1 MKGQS
6 VDPFAQTRTS
16 RGKIPCSAVVPIS
29 NNTPCPLESCTAFR
43 FDPLPPTA
51 ISLFSDENTA
61 SEDDLDLLGLTMC
74 VSQQQGR
81 IEVFRNALLDFALKS
96 GPLFGTSTVESLFA
110 WSSAALIANLA
121 LVLQEFVNGS
131 MPVQASVVLGNLVK
145 RTVSNPRT
153 GATFDLL
160 TISRLVES
168 HYAKEMCGAAFV
180 RREIRDG
187 RINYSFLMCD
197 DLEDGSSV
205 VDLIVASFEQEM
217 SLSDYLLLSRVLE
230 FGEEVDA
237 EAAARFGLS
246 RTSTAEKSAYD
257 FSSDVDLL
265 STEQPIDEND
275 LPSLASAVHTLVAA
289 HLQNARVDVFAA
301 DEKTG
306 HLSFGNY
313 LSWLWYDFS
322 CKLDVARI
330 GYCARCRKPFSLV
343 GHRGI
348 DRRFCSEACK
358 TAAKNERSRRR
369 RDALRQDFLSG
380 DDVTILAHRY
390 FEQDTL
396 STGQA
401 KVRRDLE
408 SWPALKHTVDDTI
421 EQEGWHAQLLMRCRK
436 EGLNIQKL
444 LTVKRRDQLKQM
456 AQQRH

>member
-1 MKGQS
+1 
-6 VDPFAQTRTS
+6 
-16 RGKIPCSAVVPIS
+16 
-29 NNTPCPLESCTAFR
+29 
-43 FDPLPPTA
+43 
-51 ISLFSDENTA
+51 
-61 SEDDLDLLGLTMC
+61 MC

-121 LVLQEFVNGS
+121 LILQEFVNGS

-168 HYAKEMCGAAFV
+168 HYANEMCGAAFV
-180 RREIRDG
+180 RREIRGG

-237 EAAARFGLS
+237 EAAARFGLRVRAQQKKAPMS
-246 RTSTAEKSAYD
+246 
-257 FSSDVDLL
+257 SSDVDLL

-343 GHRGI
+343 GHRAST
-348 DRRFCSEACK
+348 DVFV
-358 TAAKNERSRRR
+358 AK
-369 RDALRQDFLSG
+369 
-380 DDVTILAHRY
+380 H
-390 FEQDTL
+390 
-396 STGQA
+396 A
-401 KVRRDLE
+401 KL
-408 SWPALKHTVDDTI
+408 
-421 EQEGWHAQLLMRCRK
+421 
-436 EGLNIQKL
+436 
-444 LTVKRRDQLKQM
+444 QLK
-456 AQQRH
+456 